1 MAFNLFNTPK
11 LQKPVE
17 VYDTSRSV
25 QQNMNGEGKPSAAN
39 ISAAY
44 KTPQTQLQ
52 MQNQQQPQ
60 TNRTTTP
67 VVDPTS
73 PTSGMDAINAMYT
86 SPEEEERLRKASVA
100 NQRIMAIGDALRHIG
115 NIYHTVNYAPN
126 QQFNNPVQEEY
137 ERYQKGKALRD
148 AANLRYYTY
157 QQAKAAQDQ
166 KARQWEATYNYNM
179 ARDAAKMKAQQ
190 DYRDATLKANEN
202 KWKEQLAFNMDK
214 WRDQSELN
222 ERKFKQQTKH
232 QNTMA
237 GIAARNASTN
247 ASRLE
252 WQKNKGGGKGNN
264 PYLYAAPYGGTI
276 SLPRGLNATQIDQIV
291 TNKDFQK
298 YRNKTALQEA
308 MIAAGVNTNDPAQV
322 RRYEAAKMMQEHPEV
337 AEYVAKT
344 FGGSVS
350 GMQTPPMDSKAS
362 GMNGWIAPGNAW
374 SQPGGDFDWGQYA
387 AENTYNTSDDDDEDD
402 DWSQYEY

>member
-44 KTPQTQLQ
+44 KTPQAQLQ

-86 SPEEEERLRKASVA
+86 SPEEEERLRKTSVA

-157 QQAKAAQDQ
+157 QQQKAAQDAAQ
-166 KARQWEATYNYNM
+166 RQWQQKFDYTVAK
-179 ARDAAKMKAQQ
+179 DAANAQALK
-190 DYRDATLKANEN
+190 DYRDAALKA
-202 KWKEQLAFNMDK
+202 KDEQWRANLAYRAQND
-214 WRDQSELN
+214 DAN
-222 ERKFKQQTKH
+222 RKQRQGQYDRQNALAH
-232 QNTMA
+232 QRI
-237 GIAARNASTN
+237 GIAAANSRNAEN
-247 ASRLE
+247 YRQ
-252 WQKNKGGGKGNN
+252 WKMKNGGGKGNN

>member
-44 KTPQTQLQ
+44 KTPQAQLQ

-86 SPEEEERLRKASVA
+86 SPEEEERLRKTSVA

-166 KARQWEATYNYNM
+166 KARQWEQQFRYNAAKD
-179 ARDAAKMKAQQ
+179 ARDYELKKGESEARNNLREAQLNRYQTLIALDEARKEGIINDNEYKKRRAELYPEEVRSRINKNNRTGGGRSGGGSPGKYWDYDEDGNIHYYPNKTMWEQGVESHTRGQKQQEEFKTIDGYGDQKVTYKKRPTVSKAGENAHNAAAKKAPQKKKALPGQTNNSQQ
-190 DYRDATLKANEN
+190 K
-202 KWKEQLAFNMDK
+202 
-214 WRDQSELN
+214 
-222 ERKFKQQTKH
+222 TK
-232 QNTMA
+232 
-237 GIAARNASTN
+237 
-247 ASRLE
+247 
-252 WQKNKGGGKGNN
+252 KK
-264 PYLYAAPYGGTI
+264 
-276 SLPRGLNATQIDQIV
+276 LP
-291 TNKDFQK
+291 
-298 YRNKTALQEA
+298 
-308 MIAAGVNTNDPAQV
+308 
-322 RRYEAAKMMQEHPEV
+322 
-337 AEYVAKT
+337 
-344 FGGSVS
+344 
-350 GMQTPPMDSKAS
+350 
-362 GMNGWIAPGNAW
+362 
-374 SQPGGDFDWGQYA
+374 
-387 AENTYNTSDDDDEDD
+387 
-402 DWSQYEY
+402 